1 MQIIRKNF
9 GLKLL
14 SVAIAI
20 VGWAYIRFAGNP
32 AIAAHIRGLI
42 MGLKPH

>member
-14 SVAIAI
+14 SLAIAI
-20 VGWAYIRFAGNP
+20 AGWAYIRFAGSP
-32 AIAAHIRGLI
+32 AIAAHIKSFI

>member
-14 SVAIAI
+14 SFTIAI

-32 AIAAHIRGLI
+32 AIAAHVKSFI